1 MVFPVEGTTW
11 VKVESE
17 AFLGNC
23 KLFDT
28 SWEHISKRVVGKESR
43 KVGRR

>member
-1 MVFPVEGTTW
+1 MEGTTW
-11 VKVESE
+11 VKVESG
-17 AFLGNC
+17 ACVGNC

-28 SWEHISKRVVGKESR
+28 SWEHSVSKRVVGKESR